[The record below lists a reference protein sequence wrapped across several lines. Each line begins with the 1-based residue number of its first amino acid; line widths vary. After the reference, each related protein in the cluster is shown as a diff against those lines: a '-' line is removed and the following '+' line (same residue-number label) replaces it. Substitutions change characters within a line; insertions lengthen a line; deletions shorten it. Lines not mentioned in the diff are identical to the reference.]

1 MKIEATAA
9 PGANAAPL
17 ADQSHVAEQGRLDRK
32 HLKPSRVAAW
42 LTALEH
48 QHLQPVIGDLARVL
62 HIRIFVR
69 QRGSVQRI
77 I

>member
-9 PGANAAPL
+9 QGANAAPL
-17 ADQSHVAEQGRLDRK
+17 AHQSHVAEQGGLDRK
-32 HLKPSRVAAW
+32 HVEPGHVAAW

-62 HIRIFVR
+62 HIGIFVR
-69 QRGSVQRI
+69 QRGAVQRNI
-77 I
+77 